1 MFNTSTTETDFTS
14 ANTSTLTVFNTIT
27 TFNTTATTQTRYR
40 SAAQVFSFFSCSA
53 SLNFVVYRVLGS
65 GNSSSQTIQVND
77 YLYTNSGATSPL
89 ASGNYGIGSSAIS
102 GASHSITVGSNGL
115 VLSLIHI

>member
-1 MFNTSTTETDFTS
+1 M
-14 ANTSTLTVFNTIT
+14 
-27 TFNTTATTQTRYR
+27 
-40 SAAQVFSFFSCSA
+40 
-53 SLNFVVYRVLGS
+53 LGS

-115 VLSLIHI
+115 VTGVLTCAGGGGGDGPGGPR